1 LIFGDLRPAVGVFA
15 SDKPFRHKGSTLRR
29 EVLTRSWS
37 TGDPGPIAYCLPE
50 GTMKSS
56 EMTEFN
62 KKHHGYA
69 MVFSSTTDSHFMTGE
84 TLCMVY
90 EQLYSPALALQR
102 KRLNV
107 GREAK
112 AAVICDAWTGTL
124 KKTDG
129 LALRSGQIRLTTKDV
144 DYDIIYRV

>member
-1 LIFGDLRPAVGVFA
+1 
-15 SDKPFRHKGSTLRR
+15 
-29 EVLTRSWS
+29 
-37 TGDPGPIAYCLPE
+37 
-50 GTMKSS
+50 
-56 EMTEFN
+56 
-62 KKHHGYA
+62 

-144 DYDIIYRV
+144 DYDIIYRVWTIPGGAGFLNHQQYYPPWN